1 MSPVWMICIPT
12 IPRRAET
19 LQRVLLDLMPQTEAA
34 DACGMVQVV
43 GWLNVGT
50 PRIAEI
56 RDRLVTYAAER
67 GAEYISFVDD
77 DDRLPEYYVAEGL
90 AAMEHN
96 PDHVGLLLDYW
107 KNGEQRAVVEH
118 RLLHRRWQTLKANP
132 LTLVRDFTH
141 IDPIKV
147 SWARRGRFAEAR
159 PHQMEDRIW
168 AQQLR
173 DVGFTARRGATEVF
187 INRIMY
193 RYIWVPDQSAWDT
206 KDKLTTLG
214 IPIRPFI
221 AHPYFTWHPESL

>member
-1 MSPVWMICIPT
+1 MTPLWMICIPT

-19 LQRVLLDLMPQTEAA
+19 LQRVLLDLMPQTEQAR
-34 DACGMVQVV
+34 GMVEVV

-56 RDRLVTYAAER
+56 RDRFVDYAAER

-77 DDRLPEYYVAEGL
+77 DDRLPEYYVREVL
-90 AAMEHN
+90 AALETR

-107 KNGEQRAVVEH
+107 KDGTPRAVVEH
-118 RLLHRRWQTLKANP
+118 RFLWRRWQTLKANP

-141 IDPIKV
+141 IDPIRV
-147 SWARRGRFAEAR
+147 SWAARGRFAAAR
-159 PHQMEDRIW
+159 AHQPEDRNW

-173 DVGFTARRGATEVF
+173 DAGFSSRRGATEVF
-187 INRIMY
+187 IDRVMY
-193 RYIWVPDQSAWDT
+193 RYLWVPEQSAWDT
-206 KDKLTTLG
+206 RDKLTTLG